1 MTEPKDPW
9 KYNQQR
15 RLHLL
20 MKHGAT
26 GRNTKLPRKQKK
38 ALSRRGRKFRE
49 QLMAG
54 SFLMLE
60 NDSQNLQKEASK

>member
-1 MTEPKDPW
+1 MTPKDPW

-20 MKHGAT
+20 MKYGT
-26 GRNTKLPRKQKK
+26 SGRSGKLPRKQKK
-38 ALSRRGRKFRE
+38 ALTRRGRIFRE

-54 SFLMLE
+54 SFMMLE
-60 NDSQNLQKEASK
+60 NDIW